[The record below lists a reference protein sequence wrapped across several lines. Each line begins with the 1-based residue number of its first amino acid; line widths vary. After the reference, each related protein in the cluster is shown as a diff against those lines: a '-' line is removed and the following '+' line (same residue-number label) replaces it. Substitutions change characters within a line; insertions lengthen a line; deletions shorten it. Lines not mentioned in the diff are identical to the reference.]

1 MTRKY
6 STISVQSTLAVG
18 ISSTATSMTV
28 TSGTAAGL
36 VSEALAAGNVDQFAI
51 AIDHDTVNEEI
62 VWVTAVSVDTLTVVR
77 GRAGTSNVAHSA
89 GASVKHVLTG
99 EDLTFFTTQ
108 IGNAVLTSGAQT
120 IAGVKT
126 FSSSPVFS
134 AITNTGTVTLPTS
147 TDTLVGR
154 ATTDTLTNKSL
165 LAPKEQVTVFTSV
178 GVGGSM
184 SFDTITSAVQFHV
197 INATSNWTLNIRGN
211 SSTTLNSILANG
223 EAITVSMLAVQGTTA
238 YYPTA
243 LTIDGSAPT
252 SVKWLG
258 GIAPTSGN
266 VSSTDVYTYTII
278 KTASAT
284 FYAFVS
290 QTKFA

>member
-28 TSGTAAGL
+28 TSGTASGL

-62 VWVTAVSVDTLTVVR
+62 VWVTAVSVDTLTIVR

-99 EDLTFFTTQ
+99 EDLTYFTTQ

-134 AITNTGTVTLPTS
+134 AITNTGTITLPTS

-165 LAPKEQVTVFTSV
+165 ATTKEIMTIAASAATGTINFDASTQGILYYTS
-178 GVGGSM
+178 
-184 SFDTITSAVQFHV
+184 
-197 INATSNWTLNIRGN
+197 NATANWTLNVRGN
-211 SSTTLNSILANG
+211 SSTTLNTLMNTNDSL
-223 EAITVSMLAVQGTTA
+223 TVVFMATQGGTA
-238 YYPTA
+238 YYQTSF
-243 LTIDGSAPT
+243 TIDGT
-252 SVKWLG
+252 SVTPKWQG
-258 GIAPTSGN
+258 ATSPSAGN
-266 VSSTDVYTYTII
+266 ASSIDVYTFTIVKTGSAAYTV
-278 KTASAT
+278 
-284 FYAFVS
+284 FGS
-290 QTKFA
+290 QTRFA

>member
-165 LAPKEQVTVFTSV
+165 ATTKETMTIAASAATGTINFDASTQGILYYTS
-178 GVGGSM
+178 
-184 SFDTITSAVQFHV
+184 
-197 INATSNWTLNIRGN
+197 NATANWTLNVRGN
-211 SSTTLNSILANG
+211 SSTTLNTLMSTNDSL
-223 EAITVSMLAVQGTTA
+223 TVVFMATQGSTA
-238 YYPTA
+238 YYQTSF
-243 LTIDGSAPT
+243 TIDGT
-252 SVKWLG
+252 SVTPKWQG
-258 GIAPTSGN
+258 ATSPSAGN
-266 VSSTDVYTYTII
+266 ASSIDMYTFTIVKTGSAAYTV
-278 KTASAT
+278 
-284 FYAFVS
+284 FGS
-290 QTKFA
+290 QTRFA

>member
-165 LAPKEQVTVFTSV
+165 ATTKETMTIAASAATGTVNFDASTQGILYYTS
-178 GVGGSM
+178 
-184 SFDTITSAVQFHV
+184 
-197 INATSNWTLNIRGN
+197 NATANWTLNVRGN
-211 SSTTLNSILANG
+211 SSTTLNTLMSANDSL
-223 EAITVSMLAVQGTTA
+223 TVVFMATQGSTA
-238 YYPTA
+238 YYQTSF
-243 LTIDGSAPT
+243 TIDGT
-252 SVKWLG
+252 SVTPKWQG
-258 GIAPTSGN
+258 ATSPSAGN
-266 VSSTDVYTYTII
+266 ASSIDVYTFTIVKTGSAAYTV
-278 KTASAT
+278 
-284 FYAFVS
+284 FGS
-290 QTKFA
+290 QTRFA

>member
-6 STISVQSTLAVG
+6 STISVQTTLAVG
-18 ISSTATSMTV
+18 ISSTATTMTV
-28 TSGTAAGL
+28 STGTAAGL

-99 EDLTFFTTQ
+99 EDLTYFTTQ

-126 FSSSPVFS
+126 FSSAPVLS
-134 AITNTGTVTLPTS
+134 AITNTGTITLPTS

-165 LAPKEQVTVFTSV
+165 STTKEPMTVSATAAASTVNFDASTQGILYYTS
-178 GVGGSM
+178 
-184 SFDTITSAVQFHV
+184 
-197 INATSNWTLNIRGN
+197 NATGNWTLNVRGN
-211 SSTTLNSILANG
+211 SSTTLNTLMSTNDSL
-223 EAITVSMLAVQGTTA
+223 TVVFMATQGATA
-238 YYPTA
+238 YYQTSF
-243 LTIDGSAPT
+243 TIDGT
-252 SVKWLG
+252 SVTPKWQG
-258 GIAPTSGN
+258 ATSPTAGN
-266 VSSTDVYTYTII
+266 VSSVDVYTFTIVKTGSAAYTV
-278 KTASAT
+278 
-284 FYAFVS
+284 FGS
-290 QTKFA
+290 QTRFA

>member
-36 VSEALAAGNVDQFAI
+36 VSEALAAGNVDQFAV

-165 LAPKEQVTVFTSV
+165 ATTKETMTIAASAATGTVNFDASTQGILYYTS
-178 GVGGSM
+178 
-184 SFDTITSAVQFHV
+184 
-197 INATSNWTLNIRGN
+197 NATANWTLNVRGN
-211 SSTTLNSILANG
+211 SSTTLNTLMSTNDSL
-223 EAITVSMLAVQGTTA
+223 TVVFMATQGGTA
-238 YYPTA
+238 YYQTSF
-243 LTIDGSAPT
+243 TIDGT
-252 SVKWLG
+252 SVTPKWQG
-258 GIAPTSGN
+258 ATSPSAGN
-266 VSSTDVYTYTII
+266 ASSIDVYTFTIVKTGSAAYTV
-278 KTASAT
+278 
-284 FYAFVS
+284 FGS
-290 QTKFA
+290 QTRFA

>member
-165 LAPKEQVTVFTSV
+165 ATTKETMTIAASAATGTINFDASTQGILYYTS
-178 GVGGSM
+178 
-184 SFDTITSAVQFHV
+184 
-197 INATSNWTLNIRGN
+197 NATANWTLNVRGN
-211 SSTTLNSILANG
+211 SSTTLNTLMSANDSL
-223 EAITVSMLAVQGTTA
+223 TVVFMATQGSTA
-238 YYPTA
+238 YYQTSF
-243 LTIDGSAPT
+243 TIDGT
-252 SVKWLG
+252 SVTPKWQG
-258 GIAPTSGN
+258 ATSPSAGN
-266 VSSTDVYTYTII
+266 ASSIDMYTFTIVKTGSAAYTV
-278 KTASAT
+278 
-284 FYAFVS
+284 FGS
-290 QTKFA
+290 QTRFA

>member
-28 TSGTAAGL
+28 TSGTASGL

-99 EDLTFFTTQ
+99 EDLTYFTTQ

-134 AITNTGTVTLPTS
+134 AITNTGTITLPTS

-165 LAPKEQVTVFTSV
+165 ATTKETMTIAASAATGTINFDASTQGILYYTS
-178 GVGGSM
+178 
-184 SFDTITSAVQFHV
+184 
-197 INATSNWTLNIRGN
+197 NATANWTLNVRGN
-211 SSTTLNSILANG
+211 SSTTLNTLMNTNDSL
-223 EAITVSMLAVQGTTA
+223 TVVFMATQGGTA
-238 YYPTA
+238 YYQTSF
-243 LTIDGSAPT
+243 TIDGT
-252 SVKWLG
+252 SVTPKWQG
-258 GIAPTSGN
+258 ATSPSAGN
-266 VSSTDVYTYTII
+266 ASSIDVYTFTIVKTGSAAYTV
-278 KTASAT
+278 
-284 FYAFVS
+284 FGS
-290 QTKFA
+290 QTRFA

>member
-28 TSGTAAGL
+28 TAATASGL
-36 VSEALAAGNVDQFAI
+36 VAEALTAGNVDQFAI

-62 VWVTAVSVDTLTVVR
+62 VWVTEVSVDTLTIVR
-77 GRAGTSNVAHSA
+77 GRANTSNVAHSA

-99 EDLTFFTTQ
+99 EDLTFFTTS
-108 IGNAVLTSGAQT
+108 IANSVLLTGAQT
-120 IAGVKT
+120 VAGVKT

-165 LAPKEQVTVFTSV
+165 ATTKETMTIAASAATGTINFDASTQGILYYTS
-178 GVGGSM
+178 
-184 SFDTITSAVQFHV
+184 D
-197 INATSNWTLNIRGN
+197 ATANWTLNVRGN
-211 SSTTLNSILANG
+211 SSTTLNTLMSTNDSL
-223 EAITVSMLAVQGTTA
+223 TVVFMATQGSTA
-238 YYPTA
+238 YYQTSF
-243 LTIDGSAPT
+243 TIDGSAVTPKWQAAT
-252 SVKWLG
+252 SPS
-258 GIAPTSGN
+258 AGN
-266 VSSTDVYTYTII
+266 ASSIDVYTFTIV
-278 KTASAT
+278 KTGSA
-284 FYAFVS
+284 AFTVFGS
-290 QTKFA
+290 QTRFA

>member
-36 VSEALAAGNVDQFAI
+36 VSEALAAGNVDQFAV

-165 LAPKEQVTVFTSV
+165 ATTKETMTIAASAATGTINFDASTQGILYYTS
-178 GVGGSM
+178 
-184 SFDTITSAVQFHV
+184 
-197 INATSNWTLNIRGN
+197 NATANWTLNVRGN
-211 SSTTLNSILANG
+211 SSTTLNTLMSTNDSL
-223 EAITVSMLAVQGTTA
+223 TVVFMATQGSTA
-238 YYPTA
+238 YYQTSF
-243 LTIDGSAPT
+243 TIDGT
-252 SVKWLG
+252 SVTPKWQG
-258 GIAPTSGN
+258 ATSPSAGN
-266 VSSTDVYTYTII
+266 ASSIDVYTFTIVKTGSAAYTV
-278 KTASAT
+278 
-284 FYAFVS
+284 FGS
-290 QTKFA
+290 QTRFA

>member
-6 STISVQSTLAVG
+6 STISVQTTLAVG
-18 ISSTATSMTV
+18 ISSTATTMTV
-28 TSGTAAGL
+28 STGTAAGL

-99 EDLTFFTTQ
+99 EDLTYFTTQ

-126 FSSSPVFS
+126 FSSAPVLS
-134 AITNTGTVTLPTS
+134 AITNTGTITLPTS

-165 LAPKEQVTVFTSV
+165 STTKEAMTVSATAAASTVNFDASTQGILYYTS
-178 GVGGSM
+178 
-184 SFDTITSAVQFHV
+184 
-197 INATSNWTLNIRGN
+197 NATGNWTLNVRGN
-211 SSTTLNSILANG
+211 SSTTLNTLMSTNDSL
-223 EAITVSMLAVQGTTA
+223 TVVFMATQGSTA
-238 YYPTA
+238 YYQTSF
-243 LTIDGSAPT
+243 TIDGVSVTPKWQGATSPSA
-252 SVKWLG
+252 
-258 GIAPTSGN
+258 GN
-266 VSSTDVYTYTII
+266 ASSIDVYTFTII
-278 KTASAT
+278 KTGSAT
-284 FYAFVS
+284 YTVFGS
-290 QTKFA
+290 QTRFA

>member
-6 STISVQSTLAVG
+6 STISVQTTLAVG
-18 ISSTATSMTV
+18 ISSTATTMTV
-28 TSGTAAGL
+28 STGTAAGL

-99 EDLTFFTTQ
+99 EDLTYFTTQ

-126 FSSSPVFS
+126 FSSAPVLS
-134 AITNTGTVTLPTS
+134 AITNTGTITLPTS

-165 LAPKEQVTVFTSV
+165 STTKEAMTVSATAAASTVNFDASTQGILYYTS
-178 GVGGSM
+178 
-184 SFDTITSAVQFHV
+184 
-197 INATSNWTLNIRGN
+197 NATGNWTLNVRGN
-211 SSTTLNSILANG
+211 SSTTLNTLMSTNDSL
-223 EAITVSMLAVQGTTA
+223 TVVFMATQGGTA
-238 YYPTA
+238 YYQTSF
-243 LTIDGSAPT
+243 TIDGTAVTPKWQGATSPSA
-252 SVKWLG
+252 
-258 GIAPTSGN
+258 GN
-266 VSSTDVYTYTII
+266 VSSVDVYTFTIVKTGSAAYTV
-278 KTASAT
+278 
-284 FYAFVS
+284 FGS
-290 QTKFA
+290 QTRFA

>member
-18 ISSTATSMTV
+18 ISSTATTMTV
-28 TSGTAAGL
+28 ATGTAAGL
-36 VSEALAAGNVDQFAI
+36 VSEALGASNVDQFAI

-62 VWVTAVSVDTLTVVR
+62 VWVTGVSVDTLTVVR

-99 EDLTFFTTQ
+99 EDLTYFTTQ

-126 FSSSPVFS
+126 FSSAPVFT
-134 AITNTGTVTLPTS
+134 AITNTGTITLPTS

-165 LAPKEQVTVFTSV
+165 STTKEAMTVSATAAASTVNFDASTQGILYYTS
-178 GVGGSM
+178 
-184 SFDTITSAVQFHV
+184 SA
-197 INATSNWTLNIRGN
+197 TGNWTLNVRGN
-211 SSTTLNSILANG
+211 SSTTLNTLMNTNDSL
-223 EAITVSMLAVQGTTA
+223 TVVFMATQGGTA
-238 YYPTA
+238 YYQTSF
-243 LTIDGSAPT
+243 TIDGTAVTPKWQGATSPSA
-252 SVKWLG
+252 
-258 GIAPTSGN
+258 GN
-266 VSSTDVYTYTII
+266 VSSVDVYTFTIVKTGSAAYTV
-278 KTASAT
+278 
-284 FYAFVS
+284 FGS
-290 QTKFA
+290 QTRFA

>member
-6 STISVQSTLAVG
+6 STISVQTTLAVG
-18 ISSTATSMTV
+18 ISSTATTMTV
-28 TSGTAAGL
+28 STGTAAGL

-99 EDLTFFTTQ
+99 EDLTYFTTQ

-126 FSSSPVFS
+126 FSSAPVLS
-134 AITNTGTVTLPTS
+134 AITNTGTITLPTS

-165 LAPKEQVTVFTSV
+165 STTKEAMTVSATAAASTVNFDASTQGILYYTS
-178 GVGGSM
+178 
-184 SFDTITSAVQFHV
+184 
-197 INATSNWTLNIRGN
+197 NATGNWTLNVRGN
-211 SSTTLNSILANG
+211 SSTTLNTLMSTNDSL
-223 EAITVSMLAVQGTTA
+223 TVVFMATQGATA
-238 YYPTA
+238 YYQTSF
-243 LTIDGSAPT
+243 TIDGT
-252 SVKWLG
+252 SVTPKWQG
-258 GIAPTSGN
+258 ATSPTAGN
-266 VSSTDVYTYTII
+266 VSSVDVYTFTIVKTGSAAYTV
-278 KTASAT
+278 
-284 FYAFVS
+284 FGS
-290 QTKFA
+290 QTRFA

>member
-18 ISSTATSMTV
+18 ISSTATTMTV
-28 TSGTAAGL
+28 STGTASGL
-36 VSEALAAGNVDQFAI
+36 ISEALAAGNVDQFAV

-62 VWVTAVSVDTLTVVR
+62 VWVTGVSVDTLTVVR

-99 EDLTFFTTQ
+99 EDLTYFTTQ

-126 FSSSPVFS
+126 FSSAPVFT
-134 AITNTGTVTLPTS
+134 AITNTGTITLPTS

-165 LAPKEQVTVFTSV
+165 
-178 GVGGSM
+178 
-184 SFDTITSAVQFHV
+184 
-197 INATSNWTLNIRGN
+197 
-211 SSTTLNSILANG
+211 STTK
-223 EAITVSMLAVQGTTA
+223 EPMTVSATAAASTVNFDASTQGILYYTTNA
-238 YYPTA
+238 
-243 LTIDGSAPT
+243 
-252 SVKWLG
+252 
-258 GIAPTSGN
+258 
-266 VSSTDVYTYTII
+266 
-278 KTASAT
+278 
-284 FYAFVS
+284 
-290 QTKFA
+290 